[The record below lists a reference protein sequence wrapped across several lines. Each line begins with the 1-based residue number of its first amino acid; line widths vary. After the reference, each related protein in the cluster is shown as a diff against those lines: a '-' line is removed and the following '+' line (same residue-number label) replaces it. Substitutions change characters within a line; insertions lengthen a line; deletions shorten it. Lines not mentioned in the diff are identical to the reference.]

1 MHDENKGMWCS
12 LCAEHT
18 LCEENWTLSVMENM
32 TCSNEGSLPIQYTQ
46 GHSVVDHLQRRT
58 ACHV

>member
-18 LCEENWTLSVMENM
+18 LYEENWTLK
-32 TCSNEGSLPIQYTQ
+32 
-46 GHSVVDHLQRRT
+46 
-58 ACHV
+58 CHGKYDVFK

>member
-32 TCSNEGSLPIQYTQ
+32 MCSNEGSLTIV
-46 GHSVVDHLQRRT
+46 G
-58 ACHV
+58 